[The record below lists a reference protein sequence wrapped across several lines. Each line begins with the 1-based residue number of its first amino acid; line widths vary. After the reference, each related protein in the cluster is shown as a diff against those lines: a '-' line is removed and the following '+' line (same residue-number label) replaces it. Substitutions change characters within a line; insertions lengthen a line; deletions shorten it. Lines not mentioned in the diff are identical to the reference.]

1 MHHLKIAGLGLV
13 FAAFTFTSSAFAE
26 KMENGHIYHM
36 SRKGEMTHLR
46 ALRADEAREMIKEAE
61 PVKDPAAYIM
71 YDGQLYR
78 LSNHKMANGKMTFD
92 VWGIPFT
99 EPASE

>member
-13 FAAFTFTSSAFAE
+13 FAAFTFTPTAFAE
-26 KMENGHIYHM
+26 KMENGHLYHM
-36 SRKGEMTHLR
+36 TRKGEMAHLR
-46 ALRADEAREMIKEAE
+46 ALREDEARAMIKEAE
-61 PVKDPAAYIM
+61 PVKDPAAFIM
-71 YDGQLYR
+71 YDNQLYR
-78 LSNHKMANGKMTFD
+78 LTNHRMANGKMTFD